1 MLVRI
6 TKTIGLNNDTMYNIF
21 MNQDKINYIISNF
34 NDYRCQD
41 LANYLN
47 EPYQAVRYQIR
58 KLKLHKTKHQLVRTK
73 SSFNNHYFDKL
84 NKDNSYFLGLI
95 WADGH
100 IKKFTENSYQFEIG
114 LVDED
119 LIKSFAKELNTKY
132 SLLNN
137 KRINEKPIYRIR
149 LNNKHFGER
158 LSQLGYANKKI
169 DRDYLP
175 SIPKEYMLDF
185 IRGYFDG
192 DGTVYIKKTKNTK
205 GTIGCRI
212 ISPCKNVVIEIKNYL
227 KIGKILEI
235 NRKNLKTLY
244 ALQFYKDDS
253 ILFFKKIYTEGT
265 KYKLDRKY
273 NIFIKMSDSA

>member
-1 MLVRI
+1 MALLVRI

-132 SLLNN
+132 S
-137 KRINEKPIYRIR
+137 
-149 LNNKHFGER
+149 
-158 LSQLGYANKKI
+158 
-169 DRDYLP
+169 
-175 SIPKEYMLDF
+175 
-185 IRGYFDG
+185 
-192 DGTVYIKKTKNTK
+192 V
-205 GTIGCRI
+205 
-212 ISPCKNVVIEIKNYL
+212 
-227 KIGKILEI
+227 
-235 NRKNLKTLY
+235 
-244 ALQFYKDDS
+244 
-253 ILFFKKIYTEGT
+253 
-265 KYKLDRKY
+265 
-273 NIFIKMSDSA
+273 